1 MSPTNLSK
9 TAIYR
14 VLLSKVICRN
24 GHWIN
29 RPVWPRSPQQ
39 DGSFLS
45 WSRGRGSSK
54 GVLQVQRSKEET
66 CRCASWSLKGK
77 APKAWPP
84 PGKGV
89 GWGMCCLRVGIW
101 GSPPEG
107 SKSQSKKKVQS
118 ELWAVKMAVM
128 LEWLQHQ
135 LSRFLQLY
143 LMFIKFLINFIQK
156 IKKENCLVE
165 TQAVWA

>member
-1 MSPTNLSK
+1 MSPTNLSE
-9 TAIYR
+9 TATYR

-66 CRCASWSLKGK
+66 CRCASWSLKGR

-89 GWGMCCLRVGIW
+89 GWGMCCSRVGIS

-107 SKSQSKKKVQS
+107 RKSQSKKKVQS
-118 ELWAVKMAVM
+118 ELWAVKNDCNVGMVTTPTFPI
-128 LEWLQHQ
+128 LL
-135 LSRFLQLY
+135 LY

>member
-9 TAIYR
+9 TATYR

-29 RPVWPRSPQQ
+29 RLVWPCSPQQ

-66 CRCASWSLKGK
+66 CRCASWSLKRR
-77 APKAWPP
+77 APKAWPL

-89 GWGMCCLRVGIW
+89 GWGMRCSRVGIS

-118 ELWAVKMAVM
+118 ELWPVKMAVM
-128 LEWLQHQ
+128 LEWLQHP
-135 LSRFLQLY
+135 LSQFLLLY
-143 LMFIKFLINFIQK
+143 LVFITFLINFIQK
-156 IKKENCLVE
+156 N
-165 TQAVWA
+165 